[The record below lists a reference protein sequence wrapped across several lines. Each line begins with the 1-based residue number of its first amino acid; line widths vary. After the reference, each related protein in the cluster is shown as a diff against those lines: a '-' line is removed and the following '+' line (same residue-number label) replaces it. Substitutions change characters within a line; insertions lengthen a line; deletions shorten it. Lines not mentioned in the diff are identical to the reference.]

1 MSAYRI
7 ALAQYPIER
16 LESFG
21 AFEAKMARWV
31 EEAAKAGARLL
42 VFPEYGAMEL
52 VALLPEDVQRD
63 LQASLEGMQAFFG
76 PFDTLFRKLAGDH
89 KVHILAPSFPRSRVN
104 TATLYAP
111 SGKSGAQEKRI
122 LTRFERE
129 QWIIESGK
137 ELRLFET
144 ALGRIGVAI
153 CYDCEFP
160 LLVRALCEAGADLI
174 LVPTCTDALAGY
186 SRVEVAARA
195 RALES
200 QCFVGVAPLVGEAAW
215 SPATDVN
222 VGAAGLYGP
231 PDLGFPPDG
240 ILVRGELNKPGW
252 VYGDVDLAAVARVRT
267 EGQVFNHKHWAE
279 QGPIVLPRVVHV
291 ELR

>member
-1 MSAYRI
+1 MSAFRV

-16 LESFG
+16 LASFQ
-21 AFEAKMARWV
+21 AFAAKIGRWV
-31 EEAAKAGARLL
+31 EQAVKGGARLL
-42 VFPEYGAMEL
+42 LFPEYGAMEL
-52 VALLPEDVQRD
+52 VALLPQNVQQD
-63 LQASLEGMQAFFG
+63 LSASLEGMQAFFG
-76 PFDTLFRKLAGDH
+76 AYDALFRQLASH
-89 KVHILAPSFPRSRVN
+89 HQVHILAPSFPLGRVN

-111 SGKSGAQEKRI
+111 LGKSGAQEKRI

-129 QWIIESGK
+129 QWVMQAGK

-144 ALGRIGVAI
+144 ALGKIGVAI

-160 LLVRALCEAGADLI
+160 LQVRALCEAGANLI
-174 LVPTCTDALAGY
+174 LVPSCTDALAGY

-195 RALES
+195 RALEN

-231 PDLGFPPDG
+231 PDLGFPSDG
-240 ILVRGELNKPGW
+240 VLARGELNAPGW
-252 VYGDVDLAAVARVRT
+252 IYGEVDAEAVSRVRA
-267 EGQVFNHKHWAE
+267 EGQVFNFTHWHE
-279 QGPIVLPRVVHV
+279 QGPIALPNVLRVD
-291 ELR
+291 LR

>member
-16 LESFG
+16 LASFQ
-21 AFEAKMARWV
+21 AFETKIARWV
-31 EEAAKAGARLL
+31 EESARAGARLL

-52 VALLPEDVQRD
+52 VALLPPNAQQD
-63 LQASLEGMQAFFG
+63 LQASLEEMQPFFA
-76 PFDTLFRKLAGDH
+76 PYDALFRKLASQH
-89 KVHILAPSFPRSRVN
+89 KVHVLAPSFPLDRIN

-111 SGKSGAQEKRI
+111 LGKSGAQQKRI

-129 QWIIESGK
+129 QWVMQPGK

-144 ALGRIGVAI
+144 ELGKIGVAI

-160 LLVRALCEAGADLI
+160 LQVRALCEAGADLI
-174 LVPTCTDALAGY
+174 LVPSCTDAFAGY
-186 SRVEVAARA
+186 ARVEVAARA
-195 RALES
+195 RALEN
-200 QCFVGVAPLVGEAAW
+200 QCFVGMAPLVGEAAW

-240 ILVRGELNKPGW
+240 VLVRGELNAPGW
-252 VYGDVDLAAVARVRT
+252 VFGEVDPDDVSRVRA
-267 EGQVFNHKHWAE
+267 EGQVLNHKHWHE
-279 QGPIVLPRVVHV
+279 QGFVKLPAVRRMD
-291 ELR
+291 LR

>member
-1 MSAYRI
+1 MSTYRI

-16 LESFG
+16 LESFQ
-21 AFEAKMARWV
+21 AFEAKIARWV
-31 EEAAKAGARLL
+31 DESAKRDARLL

-52 VALLPEDVQRD
+52 VALLPQETQQD
-63 LQASLEGMQAFFG
+63 LQASLEEMQAFFG
-76 PFDTLFRKLAGDH
+76 PFDALFRKLANHH
-89 KVHILAPSFPRSRVN
+89 KVHVLAPSFPLYRMN

-111 SGKSGAQEKRI
+111 LGKSGAQEKRI

-129 QWIIESGK
+129 QWVMQPGK

-144 ALGRIGVAI
+144 GLGKIGVAI

-160 LLVRALCEAGADLI
+160 LQVRALCEAGADLI
-174 LVPTCTDALAGY
+174 LVPSCTDALAGY

-195 RALES
+195 RALEN
-200 QCFVGVAPLVGEAAW
+200 QCFVGMAPLVGEAAW

-231 PDLGFPPDG
+231 PDLGFPSDG
-240 ILVRGELNKPGW
+240 VLVRGELNAPGW
-252 VYGDVDLAAVARVRT
+252 IYGDVDLEDVSRVRA
-267 EGQVFNHKHWAE
+267 EGQVLNHKHWHE
-279 QGPIVLPRVVHV
+279 QGSVKLPPVLRMD
-291 ELR
+291 LR